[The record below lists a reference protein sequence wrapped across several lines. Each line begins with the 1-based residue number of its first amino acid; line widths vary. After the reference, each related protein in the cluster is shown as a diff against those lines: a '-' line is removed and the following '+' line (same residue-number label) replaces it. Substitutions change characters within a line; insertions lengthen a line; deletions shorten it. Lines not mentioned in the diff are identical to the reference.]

1 MVRSSRLLVLV
12 SRTPSSG
19 QRPPSTDKLHYPEAS
34 ARTQTGSLA
43 TWPCDVTNATGSI
56 QKAQTSPDRLVSRV
70 HYPLT
75 MSGKI
80 KNRSGANA
88 DLTSAGVSCDERI
101 LRDCHQLYADP
112 ESGEWA
118 GTRGDVAGT
127 RGDVAGTRGDVA
139 ARGAPTAG
147 GAQGD
152 VAELMAVPIGL
163 TIRETEVFHPA
174 DRTVTSGGSRWLCG
188 PAGRTRRAGRAEPA
202 GSGGRC
208 AIVWDHSV

>member
-1 MVRSSRLLVLV
+1 
-12 SRTPSSG
+12 
-19 QRPPSTDKLHYPEAS
+19 
-34 ARTQTGSLA
+34 
-43 TWPCDVTNATGSI
+43 
-56 QKAQTSPDRLVSRV
+56 
-70 HYPLT
+70 

-118 GTRGDVAGT
+118 GTRGDVA
-127 RGDVAGTRGDVA
+127 

-163 TIRETEVFHPA
+163 TITNYKR
-174 DRTVTSGGSRWLCG
+174 DGGLS
-188 PAGRTRRAGRAEPA
+188 
-202 GSGGRC
+202 S
-208 AIVWDHSV
+208 S